1 MLFRSGEMGK
11 FIVTYEDKSGNVT
24 TLEENFSIS
33 VNAPVYTDIEKV
45 KDVQKKDYSKMIIE
59 IVVAVVV
66 AALIVIWIIRRRKR
80 KKEIL
85 EEF

>member
-1 MLFRSGEMGK
+1 MGK
-11 FIVTYEDKSGNVT
+11 LIVTYEDKSGNVT

-59 IVVAVVV
+59 IVAAVVV
-66 AALIVIWIIRRRKR
+66 AALIVIWIIRRGRKR
-80 KKEIL
+80 YWRSSKWVGSVIYV
-85 EEF
+85 